1 MKLSKLLEAIEPI
14 TANYLNTGSSDQQA
28 KNGAQKCHVPSPLPN
43 DSPPDSDIGSIHYRA
58 QEVQP
63 GGMFV
68 AIEGQTADGHDF
80 MHQALK
86 RGAVAIVTQKEPP
99 QPFLNEISAVPQ
111 KVRPIVIRV
120 TDTRVALADLA
131 ARFFGHPSRD
141 MTLVGI
147 TGTNGKTTVAYLIES
162 ILLAGRF

>member
-14 TANYLNTGSSDQQA
+14 TADRSTTGSGGQRSE
-28 KNGAQKCHVPSPLPN
+28 NGAETNHVPSLLPN
-43 DSPPDSDIGSIHYRA
+43 DSPPDSEIGSIHYRA

-68 AIEGQTADGHDF
+68 AIEGQTADGHDY

-86 RGAVAIVTQKEPP
+86 KGALAFIAQKEPP
-99 QPFLNEISAVPQ
+99 QPFLNEIRAASPEC
-111 KVRPIVIRV
+111 RPIIIRV
-120 TDTRVALADLA
+120 ANSRIALADLA

-141 MTLVGI
+141 RKSV
-147 TGTNGKTTVAYLIES
+147 V
-162 ILLAGRF
+162 

>member
-14 TANYLNTGSSDQQA
+14 TANRLNTSSTDQRV
-28 KNGAQKCHVPSPLPN
+28 KNDAENGHAPSPAPN
-43 DSPPDSDIGSIHYRA
+43 DSLPDSDIGSIHYRA

-86 RGAVAIVTQKEPP
+86 RGAVAIIAQKEPP
-99 QPFLNEISAVPQ
+99 QPFLNEISAASP
-111 KVRPIVIRV
+111 KSRLIVIQV
-120 TDTRVALADLA
+120 PNTRVALADLA
-131 ARFFGHPSRD
+131 ARFFGHPSQD
-141 MTLVGI
+141 MSWSALPVPMARPPSPI
-147 TGTNGKTTVAYLIES
+147 
-162 ILLAGRF
+162 